1 MWCLEND
8 TANEK
13 NTIVFRLNVSVSRER
28 DAPRLTGMGY
38 PLSLYHYIPDI
49 FCSIVDCTG
58 LSSCSVTSKDLEWLP
73 NGSEFIM
80 ASSNESAKPQ
90 TYTSFSCSQDS
101 LPEFMKN
108 SIGPVYDDITIDRL
122 GAGQVGN

>member
-13 NTIVFRLNVSVSRER
+13 NTIVFRLSVSCGGR
-28 DAPRLTGMGY
+28 APRLTGMSY
-38 PLSLYHYIPDI
+38 PLSLCHYIPVI
-49 FCSIVDCTG
+49 FCSIVDCIG
-58 LSSCSVTSKDLEWLP
+58 LSSCSVKSKDLEWLP

-108 SIGPVYDDITIDRL
+108 PIGPVYDDITIDRL